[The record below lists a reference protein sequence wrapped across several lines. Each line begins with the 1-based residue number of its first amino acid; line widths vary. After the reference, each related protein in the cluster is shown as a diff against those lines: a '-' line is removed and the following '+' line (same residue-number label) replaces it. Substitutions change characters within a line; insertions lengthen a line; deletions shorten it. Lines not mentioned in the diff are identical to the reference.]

1 MGVRFLPRPRERR
14 SSPTGGPG
22 PGSGSCRWARGWE
35 FHSNSREKLGGFREQ
50 LCRGAVAALRATC
63 GARARRA
70 CTVRR
75 ERARRACTAHTP
87 EQHR

>member
-35 FHSNSREKLGGFREQ
+35 FHSNSREKLGG
-50 LCRGAVAALRATC
+50 VLRA
-63 GARARRA
+63 AVPRRSRRA
-70 CTVRR
+70 ASHVWG
-75 ERARRACTAHTP
+75 ACEAGVHCAQGACEAGVHRAHT
-87 EQHR
+87 